1 MSKSFEE
8 TKWYSYTSSTQTRR
22 TWTRRI
28 ESFEKIPD
36 EFQPAFP
43 EYKNQF
49 PYTLYLPENKF
60 SQSFKRNKTIIC
72 LLGDHFVL
80 MEHVRNQIQI
90 ASSKYVDVLYLER
103 GRILLYSWLAIA
115 TPSGTLTFRFNT
127 THDELFAPI
136 IEKIRDGMSAT
147 LPAAVASNGA
157 GNHEPDLAGFDYLR
171 TVNMKYLNYGKRSIR
186 PGDSV
191 ISILY
196 QPERCIQE
204 VNLFNRNLFRRY
216 STDHLSILTDK
227 ELILIKEEYK
237 TRTSKNK
244 FYGAVFT
251 YIPRRQIVNIS
262 FAPSPENS
270 LCTMEIRVPESAHIT
285 SVISTTNEELA
296 RFRDSLK

>member
-22 TWTRRI
+22 TWARRI

-136 IEKIRDGMSAT
+136 IEKIRDGMSAAV
-147 LPAAVASNGA
+147 PATVVPDGSNGQ
-157 GNHEPDLAGFDYLR
+157 NPDLSGFDYLR
-171 TVNMKYLNYGKRSIR
+171 TVNIKYFNYGKRSIR
-186 PGDSV
+186 PEDSV
-191 ISILY
+191 ISTLY
-196 QPERCIQE
+196 QSERCLQE
-204 VNLFNRNLFRRY
+204 INLFNRSLFRRY

-237 TRTSKNK
+237 TRTGKDK

-251 YIPRRQIVNIS
+251 YIPRRKIVSIS
-262 FAPSPENS
+262 FVPGPEDS
-270 LCTMEIRVPESAHIT
+270 LCTMDITLPGSVHIT